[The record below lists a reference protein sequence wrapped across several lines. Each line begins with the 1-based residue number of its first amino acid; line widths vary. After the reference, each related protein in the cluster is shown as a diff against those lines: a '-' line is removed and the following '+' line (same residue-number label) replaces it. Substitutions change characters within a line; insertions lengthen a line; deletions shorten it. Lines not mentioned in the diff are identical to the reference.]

1 MDTNETIA
9 KQLDHRTIRQFTDEP
24 IPVATLQ
31 ALEAVANRTATSQGL
46 QHSSVIRITDQ
57 TVAEKIAQ
65 VSTQQYIAEAP
76 ELWIFVV
83 DTRRAWRIAREKGH
97 SGQAATSYDA
107 FTAAFTDA
115 CLMAQNVAVAAESLG
130 LGTCFIGS
138 IGNDTEKVLEAL
150 QMPELTYPVLAL
162 IMGYPAEKPELKPR
176 MPAKL
181 RIYENSSEEPESW
194 SAALADYDARRA
206 EWVDTRYGKP
216 VGPFTD
222 DIARRMD
229 SIPARREEN
238 LRVIAAQGFDVAVA
252 E

>member
-1 MDTNETIA
+1 
-9 KQLDHRTIRQFTDEP
+9 
-24 IPVATLQ
+24 
-31 ALEAVANRTATSQGL
+31 
-46 QHSSVIRITDQ
+46 
-57 TVAEKIAQ
+57 
-65 VSTQQYIAEAP
+65 
-76 ELWIFVV
+76 
-83 DTRRAWRIAREKGH
+83 
-97 SGQAATSYDA
+97 
-107 FTAAFTDA
+107 
-115 CLMAQNVAVAAESLG
+115 
-130 LGTCFIGS
+130 
-138 IGNDTEKVLEAL
+138 
-150 QMPELTYPVLAL
+150 
-162 IMGYPAEKPELKPR
+162 

-181 RIYENSSEEPESW
+181 RIYENSYEEPESW